1 MFNFVELLK
10 QSMSS
15 VFSTNQKQRA
25 NMNQRLSVE
34 IKPNLK
40 RSLSKNKKQLH
51 GTKKKN

>member
-15 VFSTNQKQRA
+15 VFSTHQKQRA

-40 RSLSKNKKQLH
+40 RSKNKKQLH